1 MFRWQF
7 TPLILV
13 ASGALAIV
21 VAAVAG
27 RDALGWWQLPIYLG
41 VAAVVASALWF
52 RRQLSAEELEI
63 ERLRQ
68 EVAAEEARI
77 AQQREDFAEQQKQ
90 LQKQVE
96 QQAGQLDAREEALA
110 KRLLTFHEW
119 MEFPEPLSLAAG
131 PVPAGN
137 ISELVRK
144 DRQLMELL
152 KAETQI
158 LYDNIT
164 TNKYVVEGQLM
175 PILIRDDAAQLVL
188 KVARLYQPSAENPLL
203 EVSLDQIMRAAS
215 RGSLN
220 LLIVLDE
227 LPLAVKDYNLAALY
241 QYVRRAVEAYRLYRK
256 TEPYWPYVN
265 TAWYL
270 SRFAMGA
277 NPLALGAWWFLGS
290 LGKQGA
296 VAIGQ
301 QVVNRQALALL
312 SSVVRVIGCEV
323 ASIYGG
329 DFRHRDANWIYGAE
343 LTELVAAFPLSRE
356 GLSASLKEM
365 GALQFRSEY
374 DRVFLYRC
382 LAAHQSAQPAKYNAM
397 DCLLSDERHAIATR
411 LEKFLDMYLHG
422 RSADRIA
429 KWKQGVEGRLQ
440 VRLSVGI
447 KPALASVREQLADAI
462 RSLASYLVGE
472 KELEG
477 ADLAP
482 LLITTRTITQLPEEQ
497 RQPLLDSLRE
507 NPPYFFEHPDLD
519 PDSDLVGIYLDDLAA
534 LEARVPPHDPNRE
547 EALYAVAAYLRKD
560 AKVFETLLTK
570 HRTAYFTDRLHP
582 ESPLRRAPAD
592 VMRAVLDLLTG
603 DTSRFFLYHPVQLE
617 WPEGKPPL
625 ELKSDELWL
634 LGTGERL
641 LLFTAGAQPQV
652 LWRGDSQV
660 QATAVQKKLWTT
672 CQLTG
677 GEWLVPEVPQPISL
691 RLPLPLMTT
700 YNNYLRP
707 LMGML
712 RPSPIAGA

>member
-1 MFRWQF
+1 MVRWQF

-13 ASGALAIV
+13 TSGALAIV

-27 RDALGWWQLPIYLG
+27 RNVLGWWQLALYGG
-41 VAAVVASALWF
+41 VAAVVASAWWF

-68 EVAAEEARI
+68 TMVAEEIRLAK
-77 AQQREDFAEQQKQ
+77 QRDDFAEQQKQ
-90 LQKQVE
+90 LQKQFE
-96 QQAGQLDAREEALA
+96 QQAVQLDAREEALA

-131 PVPAGN
+131 PAPAGN

-296 VAIGQ
+296 MAIGQ

-323 ASIYGG
+323 AAIYGG

-343 LTELVAAFPLSRE
+343 LAELLAAFPLSRE
-356 GLSASLKEM
+356 GLAAALKEV

-382 LAAHQSAQPAKYNAM
+382 LAAHQSAQPAKYHAM

-411 LEKFLDMYLHG
+411 LEKFLDLYLHG

-429 KWKQGVEGRLQ
+429 KWKLGVENRLQ
-440 VRLSVGI
+440 VKLAVGL
-447 KPALASVREQLADAI
+447 KPALISVREQLVDAV

-482 LLITTRTITQLPEEQ
+482 LLITTRTMAQLPEEQ
-497 RQPLLDSLRE
+497 RQPLLDSLRD

-519 PDSDLVGIYLDDLAA
+519 PDSDLVSIYLDDLAA
-534 LEARVPPHDPNRE
+534 LEARVPPHDPSRDD
-547 EALYAVAAYLRKD
+547 ALYAVAAYLRKD
-560 AKVFETLLTK
+560 VKVIEALLTK
-570 HRTAYFTDRLHP
+570 HRQAYFTDRLHP
-582 ESPLRRAPAD
+582 ESPTRRAPTD
-592 VMRAVLDLLTG
+592 VMRAVLDLMTG

-617 WPEGKPPL
+617 WPEGNQPL
-625 ELKSDELWL
+625 EVKSDELWL
-634 LGTGERL
+634 LGTGDRL
-641 LLFTAGAQPQV
+641 ILFTAGAKPQV
-652 LWRGDSQV
+652 VWRGDSQV
-660 QATAVQKKLWTT
+660 QAVAVQKKLWTT

-677 GEWLVPEVPQPISL
+677 GEWLLTEVPQPAAL

-707 LMGML
+707 LLGTL
-712 RPSPIAGA
+712 RPVSSGA